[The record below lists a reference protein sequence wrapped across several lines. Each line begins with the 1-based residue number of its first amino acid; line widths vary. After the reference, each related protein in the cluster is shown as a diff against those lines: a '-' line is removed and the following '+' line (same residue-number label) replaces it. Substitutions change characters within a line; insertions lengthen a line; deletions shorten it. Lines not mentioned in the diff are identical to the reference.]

1 MLGRGRMKA
10 AASTGDAL
18 YFRVRSNRQT
28 TENQLTELLAI
39 AHKDSHQRAWDSV
52 RANLG
57 RCILTET
64 RLTQYQ
70 VSGVDPAMPPN
81 P

>member
-1 MLGRGRMKA
+1 VRVLGRGRMKA

-18 YFRVRSNRQT
+18 YFRVGSDRQT
-28 TENQLTELLAI
+28 TEPI
-39 AHKDSHQRAWDSV
+39 QRASSH
-52 RANLG
+52 RAQGQPSTRLGQRSGQSG

-64 RLTQYQ
+64 RPTHQ
-70 VSGVDPAMPPN
+70 VSEVDPAMPPN